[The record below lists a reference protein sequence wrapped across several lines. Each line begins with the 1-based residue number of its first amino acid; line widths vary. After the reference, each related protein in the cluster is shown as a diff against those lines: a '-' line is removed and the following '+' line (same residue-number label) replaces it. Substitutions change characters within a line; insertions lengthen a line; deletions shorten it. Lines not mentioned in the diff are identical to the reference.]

1 MTKARTAVRALGITG
16 LLAIALTRTSGC
28 ICLGNDLAIGA
39 DSSQTSMNDPNS
51 ALSDVD
57 YSIKSVEVRDSAHGD
72 GGKAVAIRWHAVNNS
87 SMDTFADGYYFKV
100 YQNKQVM
107 SVGSAAGIDA
117 RSDEV
122 QELAP
127 GGEYDG
133 TSVYYINDLS
143 PIEVKYIDPTNQSVK
158 LDQTFNLE

>member
-1 MTKARTAVRALGITG
+1 MTKIRTAARALGLAG
-16 LLAIALTRTSGC
+16 LLAIALTGTSGC
-28 ICLGNDLAIGA
+28 IRLGNDLEIVT
-39 DSSQTSMNDPNS
+39 DSSQTSEDDQNS
-51 ALSDVD
+51 ALSDVE
-57 YSIKSVEVRDSAHGD
+57 YSITSVEVHDSAHDD
-72 GGKAVAIRWHAVNNS
+72 GKKAVAIRWHAVNNS

-107 SVGSAAGIDA
+107 SVGYAADIDG
-117 RSDEV
+117 RSDDV

-133 TSVYYINDLS
+133 TSVYYIDDLS
-143 PIEVKYIDPTNQSVK
+143 PIEVKYIDPINQSVK

>member
-1 MTKARTAVRALGITG
+1 MTKVRTAARALGLAG
-16 LLAIALTRTSGC
+16 LLAIVLTGTSGC

-39 DSSQTSMNDPNS
+39 DSSQTAKNDSNF
-51 ALSDVD
+51 ALADVE
-57 YSIKSVEVRDSAHGD
+57 ITGVEVHDSVHGN
-72 GGKAVAIRWHAVNNS
+72 GEKTVAIRWHAVNNGS
-87 SMDTFADGYYFKV
+87 VDTFADGYYFKV

-107 SVGSAAGIDA
+107 SVGYAADIDG

-143 PIEVKYIDPTNQSVK
+143 PIEVKYIDPTDQSVK